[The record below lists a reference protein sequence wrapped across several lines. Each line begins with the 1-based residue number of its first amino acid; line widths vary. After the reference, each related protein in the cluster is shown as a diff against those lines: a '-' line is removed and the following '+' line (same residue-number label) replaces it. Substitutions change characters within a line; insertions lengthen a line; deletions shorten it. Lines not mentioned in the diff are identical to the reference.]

1 VRTGWLLRDGE
12 VLAGADLA
20 ESLWDRTRGL
30 MGRSSYDAA
39 LILSH
44 TRAVHS
50 FAMRFPL
57 DVAFLDAEMTVLAT
71 VRLPEWRMALP
82 RRSGRAVLESAA
94 GSFDRWGLRLGD
106 MLEFR
111 AGD

>member
-1 VRTGWLLRDGE
+1 MQMGWLLRDGE

-20 ESLWDRTRGL
+20 ESFWDRNRGL
-30 MGRSSYDAA
+30 IGRATYDGAMIFA
-39 LILSH
+39 G

-57 DVAFLDAEMTVLAT
+57 DIAFLDADMVVLAT
-71 VRLPEWRMALP
+71 VRLPEWRMAFP
-82 RRSGRAVLESAA
+82 RRRGRAILESSA

-106 MLEFR
+106 ALEFR
-111 AGD
+111 AAG

>member
-1 VRTGWLLRDGE
+1 MQTGWLLRDGE

-20 ESLWDRTRGL
+20 ESFWDRNRGL
-30 MGRSSYDAA
+30 IGRSTFDGA
-39 LILSH
+39 LILPR

-57 DVAFLDAEMTVLAT
+57 DVAFLDADLVVLST
-71 VRLPEWRMALP
+71 VRLPEWRLALP
-82 RRSGRAVLESAA
+82 RRRGRSVLESAA

-106 MLEFR
+106 TLEFR
-111 AGD
+111 AAG

>member
-1 VRTGWLLRDGE
+1 VQMGWLLRDGE

-20 ESLWDRTRGL
+20 ESFWDRNRGL
-30 MGRSSYDAA
+30 VGRATYDGA
-39 LILSH
+39 LILTR

-57 DVAFLDAEMTVLAT
+57 DVAFLDADLVVLAT

-82 RRSGRAVLESAA
+82 RRRGRSILESSA

-106 MLEFR
+106 ALEFR
-111 AGD
+111 AAG

>member
-1 VRTGWLLRDGE
+1 MQTGWLLRDGE

-20 ESLWDRTRGL
+20 EGFWDRNRGL
-30 MGRSSYDAA
+30 IGRSTFDGA
-39 LILSH
+39 LILPR

-57 DVAFLDAEMTVLAT
+57 DVAFLDADLVVLAT
-71 VRLPEWRMALP
+71 VRLPEWRLALP
-82 RRSGRAVLESAA
+82 RRRARSVLESSA

-106 MLEFR
+106 TLEFR
-111 AGD
+111 AAG